1 MTFIVAIVKSENL
14 SRTFHRAMIAVGVH
28 GNSRGKGVKGI
39 VWINLSQIIE
49 KKWTR
54 IRKSNS

>member
-14 SRTFHRAMIAVGVH
+14 SRTFHRTMIAVGIH

-39 VWINLSQIIE
+39 
-49 KKWTR
+49 T
-54 IRKSNS
+54 